1 MRSAQAFDLTSLLEE
16 PRAAG
21 ASYVE
26 FLRRPGVSLGL
37 YTVPVGSVDGQHP
50 HAADEVYLVQ
60 SGHGVLRVG
69 NQNYPVSPGS
79 IVSVDRGVDHAFV
92 EVAEDLKVIV
102 VFAPPEEPT
111 T

>member
-1 MRSAQAFDLTSLLEE
+1 MSAQAFDLTSILEE

-26 FLRRPGVSLGL
+26 FLRRPRVSLGL

-69 NQNYPVSPGS
+69 DQTYPLSPGS
-79 IVSVDRGVDHAFV
+79 IVSVDHGVDHAFV
-92 EVAEDLKVIV
+92 EVAEDLKIVV
-102 VFAPPEEPT
+102 VFAPPEAPSS
-111 T
+111 